1 MKPLSRDLIKNPWVA
16 SLCYSLPIEFRNAQ
30 RPSQVRLRRPRK
42 TRGLC
47 GGLSELFYCT
57 VPYGGLTPPDSVRT
71 ARVWIKNYNSNEYCY
86 LNLE

>member
-1 MKPLSRDLIKNPWVA
+1 MRPLSRDLIKNPWVA
-16 SLCYSLPIEFRNAQ
+16 SLCYALPIEFRNAE
-30 RPSQVRLRRPRK
+30 SQVRLRRPRK

-47 GGLSELFYCT
+47 GGLSELCCT

-71 ARVWIKNYNSNEYCY
+71 ARVWIKNYNSNKYCY